1 MKKRILLCS
10 ALSFA
15 LTGCNSSP
23 SNSDLEAYLEPK
35 FDSCKNL
42 KIVDIK
48 KTNGYQEDGYYR
60 VEFSYGLE
68 LKDSSLLDTM
78 RNQWKEEKEESER
91 RLEKNKK
98 FLETRET
105 LEAEIKKIADEFELH
120 APYIPSSDEIIV
132 FKRGLSAEIAP
143 EIPLP
148 LQEKINIWK
157 KLVESREQEINNQ
170 KPFKIF
176 GNEETIIYR
185 NYYNGCN
192 PSVKQFTKNLF
203 EGQQLASLRSENKD
217 PELLFDEYKVKV
229 TLTIPMR
236 KTENGW
242 RVISD
247 N

>member
-1 MKKRILLCS
+1 SFNPQSIYRSGHAPDSRCCVNLFGIGD
-10 ALSFA
+10 AL
-15 LTGCNSSP
+15 
-23 SNSDLEAYLEPK
+23 AYGR
-35 FDSCKNL
+35 FMQQS
-42 KIVDIK
+42 
-48 KTNGYQEDGYYR
+48 R
-60 VEFSYGLE
+60 LE

-120 APYIPSSDEIIV
+120 APYMPSSDEIIV

>member
-1 MKKRILLCS
+1 MS
-10 ALSFA
+10 AWTTTKATLKTIA
-15 LTGCNSSP
+15 YGPPAKSS
-23 SNSDLEAYLEPK
+23 
-35 FDSCKNL
+35 
-42 KIVDIK
+42 
-48 KTNGYQEDGYYR
+48 
-60 VEFSYGLE
+60 
-68 LKDSSLLDTM
+68 
-78 RNQWKEEKEESER
+78 
-91 RLEKNKK
+91 
-98 FLETRET
+98 LETRET

-120 APYIPSSDEIIV
+120 APYMPSSDEIIV

-203 EGQQLASLRSENKD
+203 AKIQGEIQC
-217 PELLFDEYKVKV
+217 
-229 TLTIPMR
+229 
-236 KTENGW
+236 
-242 RVISD
+242 
-247 N
+247 

>member
-10 ALSFA
+10 ALIFV

-23 SNSDLEAYLEPK
+23 SNSDLEAYLKPN

-68 LKDSSLLDTM
+68 LKDPSQIAAM
-78 RNQWKEEKEESER
+78 RKLWLEEKEESQR
-91 RLEKNKK
+91 RKEASEKFYETRNSLEKDIEKAAHDIDLNVR
-98 FLETRET
+98 FTSLSTG
-105 LEAEIKKIADEFELH
+105 
-120 APYIPSSDEIIV
+120 IIV
-132 FKRGLSAEIAP
+132 RKQGFDEDITHETPAL
-143 EIPLP
+143 
-148 LQEKINIWK
+148 LQEKINTWK
-157 KLVESREQEINNQ
+157 DLVKNRDLEVESQE
-170 KPFKIF
+170 PFKIF
-176 GNEETIIYR
+176 SNEDTFVYR
-185 NYYNGCN
+185 HYFTGCKPN
-192 PSVKQFTKNLF
+192 VQKFT
-203 EGQQLASLRSENKD
+203 RD
-217 PELLFDEYKVKV
+217 LFDGQRNATMKTDDKNHYFNEYKVKV
-229 TLTIPMR
+229 NFVLPMR